1 LKNCL
6 PTFISFL
13 FILLNACASPD
24 EKLNSKITKIDLMPI
39 DHHSYAKPNEAR
51 IIHLDLIVEVSFEDK
66 LLNCTA
72 KYKISKSASASEL
85 LLDTKGINVSSVFI
99 NDSIEVKNYRFSE
112 PDPILG
118 SALHIPIIGEVE
130 NVSIN
135 YQSSN
140 DAAALQWLSPQQ
152 TQGQQPFLFTQ
163 SQAILCRSWIP
174 IQDSPGIKFTYNA
187 TVKVPPGF
195 LALMSA
201 TNPQK
206 LDSTGVYQF
215 EMTQPI
221 PAYLMALAV
230 GDIEFHK
237 YDSISGVYAEPLTLA
252 SASEELEDLNLMVAA
267 AEKLYGK
274 YQWGRFDVL
283 MLPPSFPFGGM
294 ENPKLTFAT
303 PTILAGDKSLTSLI
317 AHELAHSWSGNLVT
331 NATWEDFWLNE
342 GFTVYFEYRIMEE
355 VFGKPFADM
364 LSLISKRELEM
375 EVAEMLLNGQ
385 ENDTKLKLN
394 LEGRDPDDGLT
405 AVAYDKGYFFL
416 KRLEEIAGREYF
428 DSFLKGYFKE
438 FAFRTMTT
446 ESFII
451 YAEQHLFIK
460 NHITYPEQLFNSWIY
475 GQGLPDDMPIV
486 SSSLFESVEVT
497 LKSWLREKDNSILP
511 DSTWGT
517 HEWLHFMHELPDTI
531 TVNELVLLDS
541 KMNFTLSNNKEI
553 QAEWYLLGLQYSY
566 KKMLPYLEE
575 FLVNTGRR
583 KFLIPLY
590 VELIKYDKQL
600 AVAIYKKARPNYH
613 FVSYNSLDKLFE
625 SAKR

>member
-1 LKNCL
+1 MLIL
-6 PTFISFL
+6 FSFL
-13 FILLNACASPD
+13 FILCSACVIQDQELNA
-24 EKLNSKITKIDLMPI
+24 KITKIDLMPV
-39 DHHSYAKPNEAR
+39 DHHSYAKPTEAR
-51 IIHLDLIVEVSFEDK
+51 ITHLDLIVEVRFKDK

-72 KYKISKSASASEL
+72 KYKISKASFATEL
-85 LLDTKGINVSSVFI
+85 VLDSKGINVSAVFI
-99 NDSIEVKNYRFSE
+99 NDSTEVKDYHFSK

-118 SALHIPIIGEVE
+118 SALHIPINGEVE
-130 NVSIN
+130 TVSIN
-135 YQSSN
+135 YQSGDN
-140 DAAALQWLSPQQ
+140 AAALQWLSPQQ
-152 TQGQQPFLFTQ
+152 TQGKDPFLFTQ

-187 TVKVPPGF
+187 TVKVPAGF

-206 LDSTGVYQF
+206 VDSSGVYQF
-215 EMTQPI
+215 EMKQPI

-230 GDIEFHK
+230 GNIDFHK
-237 YDSISGVYAEPLTLA
+237 YDSISGVYAEPATLA
-252 SASEELEDLNLMVAA
+252 SASAELEDVNLMVAA

-331 NATWEDFWLNE
+331 NASWEDFWLNE

-355 VFGKPFADM
+355 VFGRPFADM
-364 LSLISKRELEM
+364 LTLISKRELEM
-375 EVAEMLLNGQ
+375 EVAEMLSNGQ
-385 ENDTKLKLN
+385 ANDTKLKLD
-394 LEGRDPDDGLT
+394 LEGRDPDEGLT
-405 AVAYDKGYFFL
+405 AIAYDKGYFFL
-416 KRLEEIAGREYF
+416 KRLEEIAGRGYF
-428 DSFLKGYFKE
+428 DSFLKTYFKE
-438 FAFRTMTT
+438 FSFQTMTT

-460 NHITYPEQLFNSWIY
+460 NHIEYPEELFNSWIY

-486 SSSLFESVEVT
+486 RATLFEEVELT
-497 LKSWLREKDNSILP
+497 LNNWLRDKDNSILP
-511 DSTWGT
+511 DSAWST
-517 HEWLHFMHELPDTI
+517 HEWLHFMHQLPDTI
-531 TVNELVLLDS
+531 TVNEIILLDS

-553 QAEWYLLGLQYSY
+553 QAEWYLLGIKHSY
-566 KKMLPYLEE
+566 KKMLPYIQQ

-583 KFLIPLY
+583 KFLMPLY
-590 VELIKYDKQL
+590 TELLKYDQEF
-600 AVAIYKKARPNYH
+600 AEEIYKKARPNYH
-613 FVSYNSLDKLFE
+613 YVSYSSLDKLFE